1 MSQIINWFSNISFA
15 DPAIWL
21 ALGSGMAVVLI
32 FLFVGRRQHRAK
44 PVVGSATDDAEPN
57 PADVWMPPSK
67 GPDERRR
74 SVRRVGIPTAVQII
88 DPKKPKKKIG
98 GYVLDRSSG
107 GLRLAMEK
115 PFSTGATLQV
125 RPVNAPEESPWID
138 IIIRSCRD
146 VGDYFETGGQFLE
159 ELPWHLLL
167 LFG

>member
-21 ALGSGMAVVLI
+21 ALGSGMSVVLV
-32 FLFVGRRQHRAK
+32 FLFVGRRQRRAK
-44 PVVGSATDDAEPN
+44 PVVASADDSGLN
-57 PADVWMPPSK
+57 PADVWMPPAK

-74 SVRRVGIPTAVQII
+74 SVRRVGVPTAVQII
-88 DPKKPKKKIG
+88 DPKKPKKPIE

-125 RPVNAPEESPWID
+125 RPVNAPEESPWIN
-138 IIIRSCRD
+138 IIIRNCRE
-146 VGDYFETGGQFLE
+146 VGDYFEVGCQFLE